1 MISRD
6 PAPYSGEEGEDMA
19 TFSVSGLASGLDWQN
34 MISQLVELQRR
45 PITLL
50 EGNKTA
56 LSEKQSAWSE
66 LNTKL
71 LSLRTAAGSLSSLD
85 DFNLFTPTATVSGT
99 SSDVGD
105 LLSYAVGSNATEGSY
120 SITVNNLATAQK
132 LSSKSFSSTGEALG
146 VSGDVMINN
155 RVLSIG
161 ATESLADI
169 QTKINALNS
178 GKDPAGVTASIIRMS
193 DNEYR
198 LSLTSKSTGE
208 DGIFLA
214 NGSGTDI
221 LSEFGLADSTLTLR
235 NAITGG
241 AQSSAFSSST
251 DAAGTSLGLTSAAS
265 GTVTMAGVGITIDLS
280 TDSLDSI
287 ADTINGNATLQAAGV
302 SASVISSTNDDDE
315 TVYTLQID
323 GTQNFTD
330 SGNVLQALGILKQG
344 YSDVSGVT
352 GTTENTTNGAVITGS
367 TLLAD
372 IDGYNT
378 WTSGDSITI
387 QGTAHDGSAIGPTV
401 FNITASTTVDDL
413 LSAVETAFGGEV
425 SVSVS
430 GSGAIVVE
438 DNQAGASSLSLTLS
452 SSIADANSTLDFGA
466 FDLSTVRKREIVA
479 GQDAE
484 ITVDGVTFTR
494 SANQISDIIT
504 GVTLNLAGEDEGA
517 TVTLNVNQDREGIK
531 EKIQDFVDG
540 YNEVMGYI
548 AAQNTV
554 PGEGKDAKPLFA
566 DTSLQTIKSSLR
578 SIILSQVS
586 GLDSTLDH
594 LSLIGINIDKT
605 GRLSIDDKTLDGYL
619 ETNFEDVVNLFAA
632 RGASSSSNLTY
643 IASDLG
649 MAGGDYEVEITQAAT
664 RASTVGSGFS
674 GTLSSDA
681 TLTLT
686 SAGGTEQSISL
697 SAGWNIDSIVNAINS
712 GNTLGIIAENNGG
725 QLRITSGSYG
735 SSGFSLSV
743 TGGNLGLA
751 DGAYEGL
758 DVAGRIREQGSVEWM
773 TLTGKG
779 QTLIGD
785 DDQDVEDLRLKYT
798 GTGTGIFDFT
808 FIKGIGEQLDHAL
821 YSMSDSIDGY
831 VANKQ
836 KSLQSQMKNID
847 NKIDNMEVRL
857 TKYEET
863 LIAKYTAMEK
873 LLSQLQSQQ
882 SWLTSQIQGLGTW
895 NSLG

>member
-1 MISRD
+1 
-6 PAPYSGEEGEDMA
+6 MA

-56 LSEKQSAWSE
+56 LSEKQSAWNE
-66 LNTKL
+66 MNTKL

-132 LSSKSFSSTGEALG
+132 LSSRSFSSTSEALG
-146 VSGDVMINN
+146 VSGDVIINN
-155 RVLSIG
+155 RVLGIG
-161 ATESLADI
+161 ATDSLADI
-169 QTKINALNS
+169 QTRINALNS
-178 GKDPAGVTASIIRMS
+178 GENPAGVTASIIRMS

-251 DAAGTSLGLTSAAS
+251 DAVGTSLGLTSAAS
-265 GTVTMAGVGITIDLS
+265 GTVTIAGVGIAIDLS

-287 ADTINGNATLQAAGV
+287 AGMINGNATLQAAGV
-302 SASVISSTNDDDE
+302 SASVVSSTNDDE

-330 SGNVLQALGILKQG
+330 SGNALQALGILKQG

-352 GTTENTTNGAVITGS
+352 GTTENTNSGAVITGS

-387 QGTAHDGSAIGPTV
+387 QGTGHDGSAVGPTV
-401 FNITASTTVDDL
+401 FTITASATVDDL
-413 LSAVETAFGGEV
+413 LGAVEAAFGGEV
-425 SVSVS
+425 SASVD
-430 GSGAIVVE
+430 GIGAIAVE

-484 ITVDGVTFTR
+484 ITVDGVAFTR
-494 SANQISDIIT
+494 STNQISDIIT
-504 GVTLNLAGEDEGA
+504 GVTLNLVGEDPEA
-517 TVTLNVNQDREGIK
+517 TVTLNVDRDQGAIK
-531 EKIQDFVDG
+531 EKIQDFVDS
-540 YNEVMGYI
+540 YNEVMSYI
-548 AAQNTV
+548 ATQNTV
-554 PGEGKDAKPLFA
+554 PGEGEDAKPLFA
-566 DTSLQTIKSSLR
+566 DTSLQTIKSSVR
-578 SIILSQVS
+578 SVILSEVS

-594 LSLIGINIDKT
+594 LSLVGINIDKT
-605 GRLSIDDKTLDGYL
+605 GRLSIDDETLDGYL

-632 RGASSSSNLTY
+632 QGTSSSSNLTY

-649 MAGGDYEVEITQAAT
+649 MAEGDYEVEITQAAT

-697 SAGWNIDSIVNAINS
+697 SAGWNISSIVNAINS
-712 GNTLGIIAENNGG
+712 GNTLGITAESDGG

-743 TGGNLGLA
+743 TGGNLGLT

-758 DVAGRIREQGSVEWM
+758 DVAGRIREQGSAEWM
-773 TLTGKG
+773 TMTGQG
-779 QTLIGD
+779 QILIGD
-785 DDQDVEDLRLKYT
+785 DGQAVEDLRLKYT
-798 GTGTGIFDFT
+798 GTGTGTFDFS
-808 FIKGIGEQLDHAL
+808 FIKGVGEQLDHAL
-821 YSMSDSIDGY
+821 YSMTDSIDGY

-836 KSLQSQMKNID
+836 DSLQNRMDNID
-847 NKIDNMEVRL
+847 DKIDDMEVRL

-873 LLSQLQSQQ
+873 MLSQLQSQQ
-882 SWLTSQIQGLGTW
+882 SWLTSQIQGLGTG

>member
-1 MISRD
+1 
-6 PAPYSGEEGEDMA
+6 MA

-34 MISQLVELQRR
+34 MISQLVKLQRR

-50 EGNKTA
+50 EESKADLG
-56 LSEKQSAWSE
+56 EKKSAWNE

-71 LSLRTAAGSLSSLD
+71 LSLRTAVGSLSSLD
-85 DFNLFTPTATVSGT
+85 DFDLFTPTATTSGT
-99 SSDVGD
+99 SSDVGNI
-105 LLSYAVGSNATEGSY
+105 LKYAVGSNATEGSY

-132 LSSKSFSSTGEALG
+132 LSSRSFSSTSEALG
-146 VSGDVMINN
+146 ISGDVIINN
-155 RVLSIG
+155 RALSVA
-161 ATESLADI
+161 ATDSLSVV

-193 DNEYR
+193 DGEYR

-221 LSEFGLADSTLTLR
+221 LSEFGLADGTLTLR

-241 AQSSAFSSST
+241 ARSSAFSSST
-251 DAAGTSLGLTSAAS
+251 DAVGASLGLNSAAS
-265 GTVTMAGVGITIDLS
+265 GTVTVAGMEIAINLS

-287 ADTINGNATLQAAGV
+287 AGTINGNATLKAAGV
-302 SASVISSTNDDDE
+302 SATVVSSTNDDNG
-315 TVYTLQID
+315 TVYTLQVD
-323 GTQNFTD
+323 GTQSFSD

-352 GTTENTTNGAVITGS
+352 GTMENTTNGAVITGN
-367 TLLAD
+367 TLLAN

-387 QGTAHDGSAIGPTV
+387 QGTAHDGSAVGPTV

-425 SVSVS
+425 SASVN

-438 DNQAGASSLSLTLS
+438 DNQAGASSLSLSLS
-452 SSIADANSTLDFGA
+452 SSIADANSTLDFGP

-484 ITVDGVTFTR
+484 ITVDGMTFTR
-494 SANQISDIIT
+494 SANQINDIIT
-504 GVTLNLAGEDEGA
+504 GVTLNLAGEDADA
-517 TVTLNVNQDREGIK
+517 TITLNVNRDRDGIK
-531 EKIQDFVDG
+531 KKIQDFVDS
-540 YNEVMGYI
+540 YNEVVSYI
-548 AAQNTV
+548 ATQNTV

-566 DTSLQTIKSSLR
+566 DTSLYTIKSSLR
-578 SIILSQVS
+578 SIILSKVS
-586 GLDSTLDH
+586 GLDSTLNY
-594 LSLIGINIDKT
+594 LSLIGINIDKA
-605 GRLSIDDKTLDGYL
+605 GRLSINDKTLGGYL
-619 ETNFEDVVNLFAA
+619 ETNFQDVVNLFAA
-632 RGASSSSNLTY
+632 QGTSSSSNLNY
-643 IASDLG
+643 ITSVSG
-649 MAGGDYEVEITQAAT
+649 MAEGVYEVEITQTAT

-686 SAGGTEQSISL
+686 SARGTEQSISL
-697 SAGWNIDSIVNAINS
+697 SAGWNISSIVNAINS
-712 GNTLGIIAENNGG
+712 DNTLGITAEDDGG

-735 SSGFSLSV
+735 NSGFTLSV

-751 DGAYEGL
+751 DGTYEGL
-758 DVAGRIREQGSVEWM
+758 DVAGRIREQGSAGWM
-773 TLTGKG
+773 TMTGQG
-779 QTLIGD
+779 QILIGD
-785 DDQDVEDLRLKYT
+785 DGQDVENLRLRYT
-798 GTGTGIFDFT
+798 GTGTGTFDFT

-821 YSMSDSIDGY
+821 YSMSDGIDGY
-831 VANKQ
+831 VADKQ
-836 KSLQSQMKNID
+836 KSLQSQMDNI
-847 NKIDNMEVRL
+847 NGKINDMEVRL
-857 TKYEET
+857 SKYEET

-873 LLSQLQSQQ
+873 LLSLLQSQQ

-895 NSLG
+895 NSLR

>member
-1 MISRD
+1 
-6 PAPYSGEEGEDMA
+6 MA
-19 TFSVSGLASGLDWQN
+19 TFSVSGLASGLDWQT

-50 EGNKTA
+50 EESKTA
-56 LSEKQSAWSE
+56 LSEKKSAWNE
-66 LNTKL
+66 MNTKL

-99 SSDVGD
+99 SGDVGD

-132 LSSKSFSSTGEALG
+132 LSSRSFSSTSEALG
-146 VSGDVMINN
+146 VSGDVIINN
-155 RVLSIG
+155 RVLGIG
-161 ATESLADI
+161 VNDSLADI
-169 QTKINALNS
+169 QTRINALNS
-178 GKDPAGVTASIIRMS
+178 GENPAGVTASIIRMS

-214 NGSGTDI
+214 NGSETDI
-221 LSEFGLADSTLTLR
+221 LSEFGLADGTLTLR

-251 DAAGTSLGLTSAAS
+251 DAVGTSLGLTSAAS
-265 GTVTMAGVGITIDLS
+265 GTVTIAGVGIAIDLS

-287 ADTINGNATLQAAGV
+287 AGTINGNATLQAAGV
-302 SASVISSTNDDDE
+302 SASVVSSTNDDE

-323 GTQNFTD
+323 GNQSFTD

-344 YSDVSGVT
+344 YSDVLGVT

-387 QGTAHDGSAIGPTV
+387 QGTAHDGSAVGPTV
-401 FNITASTTVDDL
+401 FTITASTTVDDL
-413 LSAVETAFGGEV
+413 LGAVETAFGGEV
-425 SVSVS
+425 SASVN

-484 ITVDGVTFTR
+484 ISLDGVAFTR
-494 SANQISDIIT
+494 STNQVSDILT
-504 GVTLNLAGEDEGA
+504 GVTLNLVGEDPEA
-517 TVTLNVNQDREGIK
+517 TITLNVNRDQSGIK
-531 EKIQDFVDG
+531 EKIQDFVDS
-540 YNEVMGYI
+540 YNEVMSFI

-566 DTSLQTIKSSLR
+566 DTSLQTIKSSVR
-578 SIILSQVS
+578 SIILSEVS

-605 GRLSIDDKTLDGYL
+605 GRLSIDDETLGGYL

-632 RGASSSSNLTY
+632 QGTSSSSNLTY

-649 MAGGDYEVEITQAAT
+649 MGEGDYEVEITQAAT

-697 SAGWNIDSIVNAINS
+697 SAGWNINSIVNAINS
-712 GNTLGIIAENNGG
+712 GNTLGITAENDGG

-743 TGGNLGLA
+743 TGGNLGLT

-758 DVAGRIREQGSVEWM
+758 DVAARIREQGSVEWM
-773 TLTGKG
+773 TMTGQG
-779 QTLIGD
+779 QILIGG

-798 GTGTGIFDFT
+798 GTGTGTFDFT
-808 FIKGIGEQLDHAL
+808 FIKGVGEQLDHAL

-836 KSLQSQMKNID
+836 ESLQNQMD
-847 NKIDNMEVRL
+847 KIDDKIDDMEVRL

>member
-1 MISRD
+1 
-6 PAPYSGEEGEDMA
+6 MA
-19 TFSVSGLASGLDWQN
+19 TFSVSGLASGLDWQT

-50 EGNKTA
+50 EESKTA
-56 LSEKQSAWSE
+56 LSEKKSAWNE
-66 LNTKL
+66 MNTKL

-99 SSDVGD
+99 SGDVGD

-132 LSSKSFSSTGEALG
+132 LSSRSFSSTSEALG
-146 VSGDVMINN
+146 VSGDVIINN
-155 RVLSIG
+155 RVLGIG
-161 ATESLADI
+161 VNDSLADI
-169 QTKINALNS
+169 QTRINALNS
-178 GKDPAGVTASIIRMS
+178 GENPAGVTASIIRMS

-214 NGSGTDI
+214 NGSETDI
-221 LSEFGLADSTLTLR
+221 LSEFGLADGTLTLR

-251 DAAGTSLGLTSAAS
+251 DAVGTSLGLTGTAS
-265 GTVTMAGVGITIDLS
+265 GTVTIAGVGIAIDLS

-287 ADTINGNATLQAAGV
+287 AGTINGNATLQAAGV
-302 SASVISSTNDDDE
+302 SASVVSSTNDDE

-323 GTQNFTD
+323 GNQSFTD

-344 YSDVSGVT
+344 YSDVLGVT

-387 QGTAHDGSAIGPTV
+387 QGTAHDGSAVGPTV
-401 FNITASTTVDDL
+401 FTITASTTVDDL
-413 LSAVETAFGGEV
+413 LGAVETAFGGEV
-425 SVSVS
+425 SASVN

-484 ITVDGVTFTR
+484 ISLDGVAFTR
-494 SANQISDIIT
+494 STNQVSDILT
-504 GVTLNLAGEDEGA
+504 GVTLNLVGEDPEA
-517 TVTLNVNQDREGIK
+517 TITLNVNRDQSGIK
-531 EKIQDFVDG
+531 EKIQDFVDS
-540 YNEVMGYI
+540 YNEVMSFI

-566 DTSLQTIKSSLR
+566 DTSLQTIKSSVR
-578 SIILSQVS
+578 SIILSEVS

-605 GRLSIDDKTLDGYL
+605 GRLSIDDETLGGYL

-632 RGASSSSNLTY
+632 QGTSSSSNLTY

-649 MAGGDYEVEITQAAT
+649 MGEGDYEVEITQAAT

-697 SAGWNIDSIVNAINS
+697 SAGWNINSIVNAINS
-712 GNTLGIIAENNGG
+712 GNTLGITAENDGG

-743 TGGNLGLA
+743 TGGNLGLT

-758 DVAGRIREQGSVEWM
+758 DVAARIREQGSVEWM
-773 TLTGKG
+773 TMTGQG
-779 QTLIGD
+779 QILIGG

-798 GTGTGIFDFT
+798 GTGTGTFDFT
-808 FIKGIGEQLDHAL
+808 FIKGVGEQLDHAL

-836 KSLQSQMKNID
+836 ESLQNQMD
-847 NKIDNMEVRL
+847 KIDDKIDDMEVRL